1 MTGGYILRSHKVEM
15 VQLDASGTLLEDV
28 EEATLPALNSTFDHL
43 GLRRLS
49 LEEFK
54 EEFSLPCQHFL
65 CKRGMS
71 AYAAKYEFPKLFNS
85 LYLDML
91 ERIEVFPDVAECLAE
106 LRQMGVK
113 TGVVSATPKELLLPT
128 LKKLGLNDFD
138 VILGDCPKPS
148 RLPIYEACA
157 IVGVHPSY
165 RVIYAGDMEEDIICA
180 KKAGVTSVAINR
192 PEGGY
197 HNKVKLESQKP
208 QYLIS
213 DLRQLLHI
221 LEIPWSSGRTSFPL
235 LGRN

>member
-1 MTGGYILRSHKVEM
+1 MSHKVEM
-15 VQLDASGTLLEDV
+15 VLLDASGTIIKDV
-28 EEATLPALNSTFDHL
+28 AGATLPALNSTFDHF

-49 LEEFK
+49 IKDFK
-54 EEFSLPCQHFL
+54 EEFSLPCQRFL

-71 AYAAKYEFPKLFNS
+71 TYVAKYEFPKVFNS

-128 LKKLGLNDFD
+128 LKKLGLNEFD

-148 RLPIYEACA
+148 PLPIYEACA
-157 IVGVHPSY
+157 IVGVHPSD

-180 KKAGVTSVAINR
+180 KQAGVTAVAIDR

-197 HNKVKLESQKP
+197 HNKVKLELQQP

-213 DLRQLLHI
+213 DLRQLLRI
-221 LEIPWSSGRTSFPL
+221 LESPWSS
-235 LGRN
+235 